1 MSAKFCILIYLSR
14 LDKIDP
20 AIASIGADLATSSK
34 LTQTYGLA
42 FLVGAVQDILGE
54 FLGKCRQPTEYIN

>member
-1 MSAKFCILIYLSR
+1 MINP

-20 AIASIGADLATSSK
+20 AIASVGADLAASSR

-54 FLGKCRQPTEYIN
+54 FLGKCREPTEYIN

>member
-1 MSAKFCILIYLSR
+1 MIHH

-20 AIASIGADLATSSK
+20 AIASVGADLAASSK

-54 FLGKCRQPTEYIN
+54 FLGKCREPTEYIN